1 MRACA
6 EGVRSADPSTST
18 PNRERR
24 EREEIKW
31 AGGEDGGRE
40 RGVREGRRGIECRE
54 PHVFHSERESYV
66 NAATNWPRHAA
77 IIF

>member
-1 MRACA
+1 MG
-6 EGVRSADPSTST
+6 E
-18 PNRERR
+18 
-24 EREEIKW
+24 ERE
-31 AGGEDGGRE
+31 
-40 RGVREGRRGIECRE
+40 GVREGRRGMECRE